1 MHIAMRGDGPPLVLI
16 HGWAMHCG
24 LFGALLDR
32 LCAQRTLYM
41 VDLPGHG
48 QSRDDGSRLEQ
59 ESCVA
64 DICAHTPPAP
74 WLGWSLGGLFALH
87 AAATRP
93 THANALVMLCA
104 TPRFVRDDD
113 WPHGMDAAVLRTFA
127 SDLRAD
133 IHATIERFLALETF
147 GCEHAGAALRALRA
161 QAFAYGDPAP
171 AALAD
176 GLHLL
181 EHCDLRADLPSM
193 RVPSLWIS
201 ARRDRLVDPRAVA
214 AAASLTPDAQTLQL
228 DSGHAPFL
236 THPDALAEAILAF
249 LTSAERAVPVRGEPG
264 DNPIRGEPSDNP
276 VRGEPPGTRSKI
288 ESGRVEP

>member
-1 MHIAMRGDGPPLVLI
+1 MQIATRGSGPPLVLI

-24 LFGALLDR
+24 MFGALLDR
-32 LCAQRTLYM
+32 LAERRTLYL

-48 QSRDDGSRLEQ
+48 RSRDVGSRLEL

-64 DICAHTPPAP
+64 EICAHTPPAP

-87 AAATRP
+87 ATTTRP
-93 THANALVMLCA
+93 AHANALVMLCA
-104 TPRFVRDDD
+104 TPRFVRADD
-113 WPHGMDAAVLRTFA
+113 WPHGMDAAVLRSFA

-133 IHATIERFLALETF
+133 IHATIERFLALETL

-171 AALAD
+171 VALAD

-181 EHCDLRADLPSM
+181 EHGDLRASLPDM
-193 RVPSLWIS
+193 RIPSLWIS
-201 ARRDRLVDPRAVA
+201 ARRDRLVDPRVVA
-214 AAASLTPDAQTLQL
+214 AAAALTPQARTLQL

-236 THPDALAEAILAF
+236 THPDALTDAILTF
-249 LTSAERAVPVRGEPG
+249 LTSAERAVPVRGEP
-264 DNPIRGEPSDNP
+264 
-276 VRGEPPGTRSKI
+276 
-288 ESGRVEP
+288 VEP